1 MSAPTAPVAPADVAR
16 TAFEALAA
24 GDLDRFAELTHED
37 AVFDVLP
44 VGEQRGRTAIREHF
58 EELRAALP
66 DASMTLEGVTGDD
79 RRAAIE
85 WRMTGT
91 FEGKPF
97 HGIAPNHHKID
108 IQGVDFMEIDS
119 GRIRHNRVAF
129 DGAEFAR
136 QVGMLPHRGS
146 AADRAMLAAFN
157 AKTQL
162 VERWHERHERHH
174 ERHEHKQAQDS

>member
-24 GDLDRFAELTHED
+24 GDLDRFADLTHED
-37 AVFDVLP
+37 AVFDVIP
-44 VGEQRGRTAIREHF
+44 IGEQRGRTAVRGFF

-66 DASMTLEGVTGDD
+66 DASMTLEGVTGDN

-97 HGIAPNHHKID
+97 KGITPNHHKVD
-108 IQGVDFMEIDS
+108 LQGVDFMEIDS
-119 GRIRHNRVAF
+119 GRIRHDRIAF

-146 AADRAMLAAFN
+146 ATDRAMLAAFN

-162 VERWHERHERHH
+162 VERWHERQ
-174 ERHEHKQAQDS
+174 ERHEHHEKKHAGHN

>member
-24 GDLDRFAELTHED
+24 GDLDRFADLTHED

-44 VGEQRGRTAIREHF
+44 IGEQRGRTAIREHY
-58 EELRAALP
+58 EKLRAALP
-66 DASMTLEGVTGDD
+66 DATLTLEGVTGDD

-97 HGIAPNHHKID
+97 EGITPNHHKVD
-108 IQGVDFMEIDS
+108 LRGVDFMEIDS
-119 GRIRHNRVAF
+119 GRIRHDRVAF
-129 DGAEFAR
+129 DGVEFAR

-146 AADRAMLAAFN
+146 TADRAMLAAFN
-157 AKTQL
+157 AKSRL
-162 VERWHERHERHH
+162 VEGWHERR
-174 ERHEHKQAQDS
+174 ERHEQHEKKHAKHN